1 MPDEQHGL
9 LNLDGQAG
17 DVTAGDVAGANV
29 IKTTIHGSDANEVL
43 AAFREELQNA
53 ARDRQQRMEYEFL
66 DDQRRKIRQEQQDRE
81 RAQEREDMALQF
93 ASIGGRID
101 MLVER
106 ADRERIDM
114 LVERADRERVQ
125 TRADHTLQFTNIRH
139 HMELHGQ
146 RIDRLGQRVDYV
158 GQHIDQMTTE
168 QHQVNARIQRLM
180 TVAVWIVVVIV
191 VIIIALVA
199 EFGGFVDVPIAL
211 IAASLSLSLYYV
223 SHR

>member
-106 ADRERIDM
+106 ADRER
-114 LVERADRERVQ
+114 VQ

-211 IAASLSLSLYYV
+211 IAASLSLALYYV